1 MSASPTLVAFRPK
14 RFHCRTT
21 AKILVY
27 IKYAKNENHL
37 GNVRNSKRTRKHQDV
52 LSDCNGTRTHN
63 HLVRKRTLNH
73 LAKLTKLTKKYSS

>member
-21 AKILVY
+21 AKNLVY

-52 LSDCNGTRTHN
+52 FILKIWSTTD
-63 HLVRKRTLNH
+63 LKRNKFMMKGVL
-73 LAKLTKLTKKYSS
+73 